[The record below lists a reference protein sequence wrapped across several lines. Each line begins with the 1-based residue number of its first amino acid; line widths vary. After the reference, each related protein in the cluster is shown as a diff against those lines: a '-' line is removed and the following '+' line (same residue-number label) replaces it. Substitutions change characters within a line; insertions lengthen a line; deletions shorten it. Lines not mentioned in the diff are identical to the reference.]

1 MLFRRQV
8 TVKLEKKDKSTN
20 GAQEP
25 FVEEMQFE
33 RKVDLTK
40 RAITDLGAKMFLG
53 VCVYIV
59 LDTIRQTQV
68 AKAYNPQ
75 S

>member
-8 TVKLEKKDKSTN
+8 TVRLEKKDKSTDS
-20 GAQEP
+20 AQEP

-33 RKVDLTK
+33 RKAYIAK
-40 RAITDLGAKMFLG
+40 RAIEDLGAKMFLG

-59 LDTIRQTQV
+59 LDTIRQTQI
-68 AKAYNPQ
+68 AKANNPNI
-75 S
+75 